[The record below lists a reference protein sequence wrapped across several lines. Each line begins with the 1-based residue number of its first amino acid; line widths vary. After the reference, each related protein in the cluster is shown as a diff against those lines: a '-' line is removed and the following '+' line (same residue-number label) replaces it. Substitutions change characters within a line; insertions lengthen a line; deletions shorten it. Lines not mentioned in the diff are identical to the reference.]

1 MMYDL
6 ILQGGVLVDG
16 SGNPPYCADLAVKDG
31 KIAAIGACEAEA
43 AQVINA
49 RRYFVTPGFLDIHRH
64 GDAEVFRPGFGQLEL
79 YQGLTT
85 IINGNCGMSLAPFG
99 ERHREALLEYLRPVT
114 GKLDPGIPTES
125 IAAYRAALAGRPL
138 PLHVGTLVGGGTL
151 RADLWGYQAETPGDF
166 APLHRNLERALAD
179 GALGVS
185 LGLGYAPECFYSP
198 EDLRK
203 ALAPLQGSGVPVCVH
218 MREEGDMVCQ
228 ALEEMIEL
236 ARTLRTPV
244 HISHLKAMGY
254 RNWQKRVPKALNL
267 LKEARKEGL
276 DMSCDVYPYTA
287 GSTQLLHLMPPEF
300 LEGGTEAICKR
311 LQDPRQREILQ
322 RRIDVGGDFD
332 DIVQLVG
339 WKNIVLSSM
348 ELPKYRKFIG
358 KSIAEAAK
366 SLRMSPVDCMCK
378 ILVDENCGVTMIDR
392 ICCESDIR
400 DILRA
405 PFSTV
410 ISDSTYPLEGLP
422 HPRVYGNVAR
432 FLEKYVR
439 KERVVGLPQ
448 AIQKLTSQ
456 PAELFGLTQKGRL
469 EVGMDADINMFRLEE
484 IHEMASYAAPR
495 QESVGMEVVLVAG
508 QPAVLGGKRT
518 EVCAGRAL

>member
-1 MMYDL
+1 
-6 ILQGGVLVDG
+6 
-16 SGNPPYCADLAVKDG
+16 
-31 KIAAIGACEAEA
+31 
-43 AQVINA
+43 
-49 RRYFVTPGFLDIHRH
+49 
-64 GDAEVFRPGFGQLEL
+64 
-79 YQGLTT
+79 
-85 IINGNCGMSLAPFG
+85 MSLAPFG

-228 ALEEMIEL
+228 ALKEMIEL
-236 ARTLRTPV
+236 ARILRTPV

-287 GSTQLLHLMPPEF
+287 GSTQLLASDAAGIF
-300 LEGGTEAICKR
+300 GG
-311 LQDPRQREILQ
+311 
-322 RRIDVGGDFD
+322 G
-332 DIVQLVG
+332 
-339 WKNIVLSSM
+339 
-348 ELPKYRKFIG
+348 
-358 KSIAEAAK
+358 
-366 SLRMSPVDCMCK
+366 
-378 ILVDENCGVTMIDR
+378 
-392 ICCESDIR
+392 
-400 DILRA
+400 
-405 PFSTV
+405 
-410 ISDSTYPLEGLP
+410 
-422 HPRVYGNVAR
+422 H
-432 FLEKYVR
+432 
-439 KERVVGLPQ
+439 
-448 AIQKLTSQ
+448 
-456 PAELFGLTQKGRL
+456 
-469 EVGMDADINMFRLEE
+469 
-484 IHEMASYAAPR
+484 
-495 QESVGMEVVLVAG
+495 
-508 QPAVLGGKRT
+508 
-518 EVCAGRAL
+518 